1 MTRVAASSRRS
12 AASVSPKERSPSRP
26 YPSSYL
32 KRSEMAFAS
41 LVFLL
46 PFVVLYEL
54 GTRYF
59 AFDPAHQTE
68 RRIIA
73 FNLMHQFFHWCGAT
87 GRYMPPIAVVGLLLA
102 VHIARN
108 DPWKVSRATL
118 VGMAVESMAW
128 AVPLLAMGTLAVRVL
143 YHHVPLMT
151 GQGDWRTMVVLSLGA
166 GIYEELVFRLVGLI
180 LLHILLIDLLKMD
193 RKWGYLS
200 MVLIT
205 SLVFAQYHYWG
216 GEPFTWR
223 SFVFRTIAGAYFA
236 ALFLYRGFGITAF
249 THSCYDILLVLLGA
263 AASA

>member
-1 MTRVAASSRRS
+1 
-12 AASVSPKERSPSRP
+12 
-26 YPSSYL
+26 
-32 KRSEMAFAS
+32 MAFAS

-108 DPWKVSRATL
+108 DPWKVSRTTL
-118 VGMAVESMAW
+118 IGMTIESAAW
-128 AVPLLAMGTLAVRVL
+128 AVPLLAIGTIAARLL
-143 YHHVPLMT
+143 YHHLPLMA
-151 GQGDWRTMVVLSLGA
+151 GHGDWRTMLVLSLGA

-180 LLHILLIDLLKMD
+180 LLHILLIDLMCMPK
-193 RKWGYLS
+193 KWGYLL
-200 MVLIT
+200 MVVIT
-205 SLVFAQYHYWG
+205 SVIFAQYHYWG
-216 GEPFTWR
+216 GEVFTWR

-236 ALFLYRGFGITAF
+236 ALFIFRGFGITEF
-249 THSCYDILLVLLGA
+249 THSCYDIFLVLLGA
-263 AASA
+263 AGGA